1 MQKRQLILMIHSNA
15 HKTIFVEGT
24 KLHKLD
30 FIQNP
35 VIDEYDFSFHLP
47 WFGILVSFEFP
58 HTDAC

>member
-1 MQKRQLILMIHSNA
+1 MIHSNA